1 MIKSFKDKL
10 TGKVF
15 YREFVKKFAAIE
27 TAARKKLLMIDAA
40 EEITDLLT
48 PPSNHL
54 EMLKGDRKGQRSIRI
69 NDQYRVCFIWK
80 NDGAYDVE
88 IVDYH

>member
-40 EEITDLLT
+40 E
-48 PPSNHL
+48 
-54 EMLKGDRKGQRSIRI
+54 
-69 NDQYRVCFIWK
+69 
-80 NDGAYDVE
+80 
-88 IVDYH
+88 